1 MATCDHD
8 GCCGRRFAGR
18 HCIEHITESELLA
31 AAQSLRSGEPLDARG
46 ATISEAALRRLL
58 DALADKEHEAWLTS
72 LDPDRSA
79 PVITGSV
86 HFDKATFSGFANFA
100 GVTFSAPAY
109 FDGATFQ
116 EAACFERCT
125 FSEHADFDGV
135 TFSKLAAFSE
145 AIFKDHAGFQGASF
159 QDTVAFD
166 AVKFRSYVDL
176 ENATVDGDANMQGAT
191 FQLARQVGPFVV
203 GEHLALDESVFGERV
218 TMEVLA
224 SRISAWGAIFAGGVR
239 LSVDKAD
246 MEFDC
251 VDFGRSATL
260 SRATRSAFPVTK
272 GRDSR
277 WSNRANRQPR
287 LLTICGAQVAS
298 LSISG
303 TNLRDCSLF
312 GAHGVESLIVEPSCE
327 WRHTPR
333 SRLCIDR
340 EIIAEERDWHLAK
353 ERQFCAD
360 HGRRRRFAV
369 NWEDDPAPDRPEE
382 DCDDD
387 PLRPDQLAALYRA
400 LRKAGEDNNDQAGA
414 SDFYYG
420 EMEMRRRMSIPA
432 GRGRWRAHFDRAVI
446 SAYWL
451 LAGYG
456 LRAWRSLATLA
467 AVVLGASLILWQVG
481 FRDSV
486 EPTTFL
492 HAGRVAVASATSLVR
507 PVDDSELNGVGFGI
521 EIALRFTGPVLLT
534 LSALAVRARI
544 KR

>member
-1 MATCDHD
+1 LATCDHD
-8 GCCGRRFAGR
+8 GCGGGRFAGR
-18 HCIEHITESELLA
+18 HCIEHINESELLV

-46 ATISEAALRRLL
+46 AAISEGALRRLL
-58 DALADKEHEAWLTS
+58 HALTDTEHEPWLTS

-79 PVITGSV
+79 AVIAGSV
-86 HFDKATFSGFANFA
+86 HFDNATFSGLADFA
-100 GVTFSAPAY
+100 GVTFGAPAY

-116 EAACFERCT
+116 GSACFERCT
-125 FSEHADFDGV
+125 FSEHADFDEV
-135 TFSKLAAFSE
+135 TFSKSATFSG

-159 QDTVAFD
+159 QGAAEFD

-176 ENATVDGDANMQGAT
+176 ENATVAGDANMRGAT

-203 GEHLALDESVFGERV
+203 GNHLALDESVFGERV
-218 TMEVLA
+218 TMEVLT
-224 SRISAWGAIFAGGVR
+224 SRMSAWGAIFAGGVR
-239 LSVDKAD
+239 LSIDKAD

-272 GRDSR
+272 NRDSR
-277 WSNRANRQPR
+277 WSSRANRRPR

-303 TNLRDCSLF
+303 TNLRDCSFF
-312 GAHGVESLIVEPSCE
+312 GAHGLESLIVEPSCE
-327 WRHTPR
+327 WRHTPK

-340 EIIAEERDWHLAK
+340 EIITEEREWHLEK
-353 ERQFCAD
+353 ERQFRAD
-360 HGRRRRFAV
+360 HGRRRRLGV
-369 NWEDDPAPDRPEE
+369 RWEDDSESEQPHENRDN
-382 DCDDD
+382 D
-387 PLRPDQLAALYRA
+387 PLRPGQIAALYRA
-400 LRKAGEDNNDQAGA
+400 LRKASEDNNDQAGA

-446 SAYWL
+446 GAYWL

-467 AVVLGASLILWQVG
+467 AVVLGASVILWKAG

-486 EPTTFL
+486 GPTTL
-492 HAGRVAVASATSLVR
+492 WHAGRVAVASATSLVR
-507 PVDDSELNGVGFGI
+507 PVDDSELNGVGFGV
-521 EIALRFTGPVLLT
+521 EIALRFAGPVLLT